1 MQHEIKYN
9 GNNGNTAHDVLCL
22 LFDQGAMEQLA
33 AAKLLGITKA
43 AGNLHFQRLVA
54 DNLIEPV
61 KLESSGRGRPASLW
75 RVLEAH
81 CFLGIVLQRSGI
93 FAELLDVSGN
103 SRYRCNTELRP
114 EATLAEVQSAI
125 DQILTAAQARIADGG
140 RLLQCFIGVPGAI
153 AKDGTILNSANFPV
167 LNNWNPDRALAGR
180 GIKCFTD
187 TIGLAVCR
195 GESSDTPRDAVMCRI
210 DWSEGFGAGFMV
222 NGETL
227 LLPAPAARRYHGLW
241 DFGHTRIRLN
251 GRPCHCGK
259 SGCLEAYVGGLS
271 LLEQHPELGCR
282 NIAEL
287 IERLRQGDSACRA
300 AFAEAIQI
308 MTGALYPALELFG
321 VEYIVLGGK
330 MRDAFDV
337 FKAEFFLAL
346 QTYYT
351 LDEIAAFTVRAGGE
365 PFAVLSRG
373 AALTARQYF
382 LTPEAISRNR
392 GLGQDPDKH
401 QLP

>member
-1 MQHEIKYN
+1 MQYDIKYN

-33 AAKLLGITKA
+33 VAKCLGITKA
-43 AGNLHFQRLVA
+43 AGNLHFQRLIA
-54 DNLIEPV
+54 DHMIEPV
-61 KLESSGRGRPASLW
+61 KLEASGRGRPASLW

-103 SRYRCNTELRP
+103 SRYRCNTELGP
-114 EATLAEVQSAI
+114 EATLAEVQRAM
-125 DQILTAAQARIADGG
+125 DQIFTAAQSRIAEGG

-167 LNNWNPDRALAGR
+167 LNGWNPDRTLADQ

-227 LLPAPAARRYHGLW
+227 LMPAPAARRYHGLW

-259 SGCLEAYVGGLS
+259 AGCLEAYVGGLS
-271 LLEQHPELGCR
+271 LLEQHPELHCR
-282 NIAEL
+282 TIAEL
-287 IERLRQGDSACRA
+287 IDLFRRGDASSRA
-300 AFAEAIQI
+300 VYAEAIQI
-308 MTGALYPALELFG
+308 MTDALYPALELFG

-330 MRDAFDV
+330 MRDAFAV
-337 FKAEFFLAL
+337 FKTEFERAL
-346 QTYYT
+346 QKYYT
-351 LDEIAAFTVRAGGE
+351 AAEIAAFTIRAGGE

-392 GLGQDPDKH
+392 GLGQDLNKT
-401 QLP
+401 Q